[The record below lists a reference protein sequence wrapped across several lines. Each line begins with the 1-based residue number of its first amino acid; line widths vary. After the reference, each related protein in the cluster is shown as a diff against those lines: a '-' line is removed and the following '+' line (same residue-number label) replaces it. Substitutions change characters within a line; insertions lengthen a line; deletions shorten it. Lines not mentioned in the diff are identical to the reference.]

1 MRHLLLRIQYMARI
15 YCLIRQ
21 LPFIR
26 RDSVHRLFLLGL
38 ISICVNIPSG
48 ARSQTTQKELL
59 DRKTTYIYHFT
70 KYVQWPEPDTS
81 ATFNIVILGD
91 SDIHDSLQELSEIS
105 EVAEKKINLKRIQS
119 IEEIEGCHILFISGS
134 VDSLLS
140 QVLEKAREKNIL
152 TIGDT
157 EGYARRGIALN
168 FVLVEERTKVELR
181 FEMNIKALDRAG
193 LRVSS
198 QLVGVAILVEEGLK
212 TLSKV
217 R

>member
-1 MRHLLLRIQYMARI
+1 MRHPLLRIQYKARV
-15 YCLIRQ
+15 CHLIRQ
-21 LPFIR
+21 LSFIR
-26 RDSVHRLFLLGL
+26 RGSVHRLFLWGL

-59 DRKTTYIYHFT
+59 DRKTTYIYNFT

-91 SDIHDSLQELSEIS
+91 SNIHNSLQELSEIS
-105 EVAEKKINLKRIQS
+105 EVADKKINLKRIQS

-140 QVLEKAREKNIL
+140 QVIEKAREKNIL
-152 TIGDT
+152 TVGDT

-168 FVLVEERTKVELR
+168 LVIVEEKLR
-181 FEMNIKALDRAG
+181 FEMNIQALDRAG
-193 LRVSS
+193 LRASS
-198 QLVGVAILVEEGLK
+198 QLKRLAILIEEGLK
-212 TLSKV
+212 IL
-217 R
+217 